1 MNSAAAIRSTLGVAL
16 LATALSLSG
25 CAGEAKKSVV
35 QPPSALEYFI
45 VSTTAGPITLE
56 LDRERAP
63 ITVANFTKYAESA
76 SYDGTIFHRVVPGFV
91 IQGGGFEAPIAMTE
105 RAKIAAASGKPDV
118 PIVNEWRNG
127 LKNVRG
133 TIAMA
138 RETDPDSATRE
149 FYINLADNAKL
160 DMPREVAGG
169 AGYAVFGRVIEGMDV
184 VDRIAAGATK
194 DLPERDMKNVPIDPV
209 VILAVRRDAGRA
221 PGAANPR

>member
-1 MNSAAAIRSTLGVAL
+1 MMNNLAAIRWTFGAVLLGMAL
-16 LATALSLSG
+16 CAAACSG
-25 CAGEAKKSVV
+25 GAKKSVI
-35 QPPSALEYFI
+35 QPPSKIEYFI
-45 VSTTAGPITLE
+45 VSTTAGAIVLE
-56 LDRERAP
+56 LDGERAP
-63 ITVANFTKYAESA
+63 ISVANFTKYAESA

-91 IQGGGFEAPIAMTE
+91 IQGGGYEAPIAMTE
-105 RAKIAAASGKPDV
+105 RAKIAAANGKPDV

-160 DMPREVAGG
+160 DVPREVAGG

-194 DLPERDMKNVPIDPV
+194 DLPDRDMKNVPIDPV
-209 VILAVRRDAGRA
+209 VILAVRRDASRPA
-221 PGAANPR
+221 KSR

>member
-1 MNSAAAIRSTLGVAL
+1 MMTNNLAAIRSVLGVVL
-16 LATALSLSG
+16 LASALCG
-25 CAGEAKKSVV
+25 GACANGAAKSVV
-35 QPPSALEYFI
+35 QPPPKIEHFM
-45 VSTTAGPITLE
+45 VTTTAGAIVLE
-56 LDRERAP
+56 LDGERAP
-63 ITVANFTKYAESA
+63 ITVANFKKYAESA
-76 SYDGTIFHRVVPGFV
+76 AYDGTIFHRVVPGFV
-91 IQGGGFEAPIAMTE
+91 IQGGGYEPPIAMTE
-105 RAKIAAASGKPDV
+105 RAKIAAANGKPDV

-160 DMPREVAGG
+160 DMPREVSGG

-194 DLPERDMKNVPIDPV
+194 DLPDRDMKNVPVDPV
-209 VILAVRRDAGRA
+209 VILAVRRDHSR
-221 PGAANPR
+221 PPKPR

>member
-1 MNSAAAIRSTLGVAL
+1 MMNFPATIRSALGIAL
-16 LATALSLSG
+16 LITAISAG
-25 CAGEAKKSVV
+25 ACAGGAGKSVV
-35 QPPSALEYFI
+35 QPPPKLEYFI
-45 VSTTAGPITLE
+45 VSTTAGAIVLE
-56 LDRERAP
+56 LDGERAP
-63 ITVANFTKYAESA
+63 ITVANFISYAQAA

-91 IQGGGFEAPIAMTE
+91 IQGGGYEPPIAMSE
-105 RAKIAAASGKPDV
+105 RAKIAAANGKPDV

-160 DMPREVAGG
+160 DVPREVAGG

-184 VDRIAAGATK
+184 VDRIAASVTK
-194 DLPERDMKNVPIDPV
+194 DLPDRDMKNVPVDPV
-209 VILAVRRDAGRA
+209 VILAVRRDFSRPAK
-221 PGAANPR
+221 PQ